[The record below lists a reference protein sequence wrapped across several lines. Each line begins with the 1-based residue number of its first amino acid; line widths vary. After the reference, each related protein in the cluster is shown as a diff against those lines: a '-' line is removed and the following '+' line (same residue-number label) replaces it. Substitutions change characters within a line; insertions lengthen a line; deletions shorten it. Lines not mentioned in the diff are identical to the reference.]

1 MIRRIL
7 KRLAIVTTLAMAIPV
22 LLTLLYTVVTPVSTL
37 MAWRLIT
44 GQTVTRHVVPLDD
57 VARTVPAALIAAEDS
72 RFCLHRGVDWRELMA
87 VIQDEDGPSRGA
99 STLSMQVAR
108 NLFLWQGDSGLT
120 AMARKGLE
128 IPLALMID
136 LVWTKR
142 RMMEIY
148 LNIAQ
153 WGPDGEF
160 GIEAASRR
168 AFGKPAARLT
178 AAEAALIVSVLPN
191 PVLRDPRAPGPGVRR
206 KAAIVA
212 RRARVVVTDC
222 LG

>member
-7 KRLAIVTTLAMAIPV
+7 KRLAIVTALAMAIPV
-22 LLTLLYTVVTPVSTL
+22 LLTLLYMLVTPVSTL
-37 MAWRLIT
+37 MAWRLVT
-44 GQTVTRHVVPLDD
+44 GQTVTRHVVSLDD

-136 LVWTKR
+136 LLWTKR

-160 GIEAASRR
+160 GIEAASLR
-168 AFGKPAARLT
+168 AFGKPAAGLT

-206 KAAIVA
+206 KASIVA
-212 RRARVVVTDC
+212 RRAGLVATGC

>member
-153 WGPDGEF
+153 WGPGGEF

-212 RRARVVVTDC
+212 RRAGVVVTGC

>member
-7 KRLAIVTTLAMAIPV
+7 KPLAIVTALAMAIPV
-22 LLTLLYTVVTPVSTL
+22 LLTLLYMVVTPVSTL

-57 VARTVPAALIAAEDS
+57 VARTVPAALIAAEDA

-136 LVWTKR
+136 LAWTKR

-168 AFGKPAARLT
+168 AFAKPAARLT

-191 PVLRDPRAPGPGVRR
+191 PLLRDARAPGPGVRR

-212 RRARVVVTDC
+212 RRAGLVATGC